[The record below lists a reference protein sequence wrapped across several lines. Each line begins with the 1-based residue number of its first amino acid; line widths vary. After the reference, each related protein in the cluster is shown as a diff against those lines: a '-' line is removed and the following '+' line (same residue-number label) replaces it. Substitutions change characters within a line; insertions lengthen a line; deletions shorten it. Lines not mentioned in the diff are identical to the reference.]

1 MMKLYRQRLFS
12 DLNSSMSS
20 VVLQYLG
27 RLSGFISRAKS
38 LHWGARGKDI
48 HEYLDGLWKEL
59 YEFQDTV
66 AEGFMGIGGQF
77 AAQDVPYIP
86 ADEKINPQAFIREVE
101 DKTLEFYNLLP
112 ADNPRYKGLCGETES
127 FIQTIEKYKYLF
139 GLCTEKDFSE
149 KSEKLEEA
157 ADIAGTGVAGLGLVE
172 ALRYGKAQNQLAGE
186 FESAE
191 KMREAIDTARK
202 SHRAIKLELPRTR
215 VTDLISKIKAKKG
228 KITKEELDL
237 ILDKGKNTRKDIRKY
252 LLEKPKTTIEK
263 VVKRGNATKAALL
276 TSAGL
281 LAAGTGL
288 RIHNKAKK
296 KKDNKDK

>member
-12 DLNSSMSS
+12 DLNSSISS

-112 ADNPRYKGLCGETES
+112 ADDPRYKGLCGETES

-139 GLCTEKDFSE
+139 GLCNENEGERNFSE
-149 KSEKLEEA
+149 KSKINMDKKDLAAIGLGTAGIIGGSVLKNKGENLGQDKLVKEIHRGGLKARRSRLKHQQKALRDEMKAATDKEAYKKIADKFDKLGERIGKNAKELAENEEA
-157 ADIAGTGVAGLGLVE
+157 IKKLGKKSRKYTK
-172 ALRYGKAQNQLAGE
+172 AGKAILVTSMAAPIVYSTIRAG
-186 FESAE
+186 
-191 KMREAIDTARK
+191 
-202 SHRAIKLELPRTR
+202 
-215 VTDLISKIKAKKG
+215 KKQ
-228 KITKEELDL
+228 KE
-237 ILDKGKNTRKDIRKY
+237 
-252 LLEKPKTTIEK
+252 
-263 VVKRGNATKAALL
+263 
-276 TSAGL
+276 
-281 LAAGTGL
+281 
-288 RIHNKAKK
+288 NK
-296 KKDNKDK
+296 

>member
-1 MMKLYRQRLFS
+1 MKLYRQRLFS
-12 DLNSSMSS
+12 DLDSS

-77 AAQDVPYIP
+77 AAQDIPYIP
-86 ADEKINPQAFIREVE
+86 ADEKINPQAFIKEVE

-112 ADNPRYKGLCGETES
+112 ADDPRYKGLSGEVES

-139 GLCTEKDFSE
+139 GLCTEKEFSE
-149 KSEKLEEA
+149 KSEKLEDA
-157 ADIAGTGVAGLGLVE
+157 ANIAGTGVASLSLIE
-172 ALRYGKAQNQLAGE
+172 ALRYGAAKNKLAGE
-186 FESAE
+186 YKTAE
-191 KMREAIDTARK
+191 EMEKALEAGRDLKKAGKLDIKK
-202 SHRAIKLELPRTR
+202 SRIEDKINKLKEKR
-215 VTDLISKIKAKKG
+215 G
-228 KITKEELDL
+228 KITEKELKSALKNGKYIREDRIKTLREFNNSTVGKTL
-237 ILDKGKNTRKDIRKY
+237 RREKG
-252 LLEKPKTTIEK
+252 
-263 VVKRGNATKAALL
+263 TKAALI

-288 RIHNKAKK
+288 GMYNKAKK
-296 KKDNKDK
+296 KKTNKDK

>member
-27 RLSGFISRAKS
+27 RLNGFISRAKS

-86 ADEKINPQAFIREVE
+86 AEEKINPQAFIREVE

-127 FIQTIEKYKYLF
+127 FIQTVEKYKYLF
-139 GLCTEKDFSE
+139 SLCNDSREEKSFSE
-149 KSEKLEEA
+149 QSKIKPDKKDWAAIGLGAAGIIGGGVLKDKGEDLGRDELVEKAHLGALKAKRESLKLLQKASRDDMKAATNKEVYKKAADRFDKLGESIEKKTKEIAESKELVEKLEKKSRKYTKA
-157 ADIAGTGVAGLGLVE
+157 
-172 ALRYGKAQNQLAGE
+172 GKAILATSMAAPIVY
-186 FESAE
+186 SA
-191 KMREAIDTARK
+191 I
-202 SHRAIKLELPRTR
+202 RAG
-215 VTDLISKIKAKKG
+215 KKQ
-228 KITKEELDL
+228 KE
-237 ILDKGKNTRKDIRKY
+237 
-252 LLEKPKTTIEK
+252 
-263 VVKRGNATKAALL
+263 
-276 TSAGL
+276 
-281 LAAGTGL
+281 
-288 RIHNKAKK
+288 NK
-296 KKDNKDK
+296 